1 MVFKPGPFK
10 KPEKGEVQGFL
21 GRIEVQSRLNRD
33 DVEIALILV
42 KIQINVLNV

>member
-10 KPEKGEVQGFL
+10 EPEKGDVQDFW
-21 GRIEVQSRLNRD
+21 GRTEVQSRLNCD
-33 DVEIALILV
+33 DIKIDLILV